1 MALPLVLG
9 GVAAATALATLI
21 ESLMKKK
28 GETGFFSGNAGG
40 QISTLTPEQQ
50 KSQAAILQGLP
61 QLLQQLQG
69 PVQPSPGFENIAN
82 REMAKFQTQT
92 IPSLAER
99 FTAMGSPLSSG
110 GYREALRRGA
120 VDLHTNLAALGY
132 QAGANERG
140 QNLDLF
146 RTLLSGGMSPST
158 AYMARQP
165 GFTEEATK
173 ALLGAGG
180 AYLGAGGS
188 LGSLFGSAAKP
199 NTSYNLLAQNLMS
212 QQPNYLESLGAL
224 RGTNP
229 RDFFANSGIMR
240 G

>member
-1 MALPLVLG
+1 MALPLILG
-9 GVAAATALATLI
+9 GVAAGTALATLL
-21 ESLMKKK
+21 ESLFKKK
-28 GETGFFSGNAGG
+28 GETGFLSGNAGG

-50 KSQAAILQGLP
+50 KSQAAILQSLP

-69 PVQPSPGFENIAN
+69 PVQPSPGFQNIAN
-82 REMAKFQTQT
+82 QQMTNFQTRT
-92 IPSLAER
+92 VPSLAER

-110 GYREALRRGA
+110 GYREALGRAASG
-120 VDLHTNLAALGY
+120 LHENLAALGY

-165 GFTEEATK
+165 GFTENVAG
-173 ALLGAGG
+173 ALLPVAG
-180 AYLGAGGS
+180 AYFGAGGS
-188 LGSLFGSAAKP
+188 LGNLFGGGQAQNK
-199 NTSYNLLAQNLMS
+199 SYNLLAQNLLS
-212 QQPNYLESLGAL
+212 QQANPLDQLGAL